1 MLQPAWPNNRSQFSS
16 FSIRRWIRWFESS
29 ALDIVVG
36 ECAVWEISKNVIIT
50 WRGKQNWGDL
60 LLTHLE
66 RSPQM
71 PEHQSLQQVQL
82 LAAEC
87 PLPIEL
93 AWARWGTAAAL
104 WRQTKL
110 MNSALRVSVWST
122 MLPFFPGSD
131 SPSLCHI
138 YDPQCCTFPKL
149 HTSDMPRLTRVKL
162 GKTSLLRPA
171 PVQLIVPLLLLLP
184 WGSWLQRNCL
194 VSGATP
200 LGSLDRM
207 VFGLGRRIIVS

>member
-1 MLQPAWPNNRSQFSS
+1 MSPVQRTGLGKMRDCGSS
-16 FSIRRWIRWFESS
+16 
-29 ALDIVVG
+29 V
-36 ECAVWEISKNVIIT
+36 
-50 WRGKQNWGDL
+50 
-60 LLTHLE
+60 
-66 RSPQM
+66 
-71 PEHQSLQQVQL
+71 
-82 LAAEC
+82 
-87 PLPIEL
+87 
-93 AWARWGTAAAL
+93 
-104 WRQTKL
+104 KL

-122 MLPFFPGSD
+122 MLPFFAGSD

-138 YDPQCCTFPKL
+138 YHPQCCTFPKL

-184 WGSWLQRNCL
+184 WGSWLQRNSL